1 MEKAMILQSDI
12 LDIVFHDRNK
22 AYGAYE
28 LRKTYNKRLVA
39 AILAMSAFAFLIV
52 LFTGYATNQKHEHV
66 LYVTDEINL
75 SPVTPAKEVQTVKP
89 LPPIEKI
96 KAEPVKLAITKFVTP
111 KVAND
116 KLVTEVI
123 KEQNELS
130 NVRIGLENQEGLI
143 TNAVAPP
150 VYIKGEGGAKF
161 EAIAASVTNK
171 KVEEEIFPVVQVQ
184 ASYDGDWE
192 NFLKR
197 NLNADL
203 PVENG
208 APAGTYK
215 VTVSFVVAK
224 NGKISNV
231 KALNNPGFGAA
242 EEAVRVIKN
251 SGNWNPGIQ
260 NNIQVNSYKK
270 QTIVFV
276 VE

>member
-1 MEKAMILQSDI
+1 MEKAIILQSDI
-12 LDIVFHDRNK
+12 LDILFNDKNK

-28 LRKTYNKRLVA
+28 LRKTYARRLVI
-39 AILAMSAFAFLIV
+39 AILAMCVFTLLVV
-52 LFTGYATNQKHEHV
+52 LFTHYTTQKEYSSTT
-66 LYVTDEINL
+66 YVSEEINL
-75 SPVTPAKEVQTVKP
+75 TLSPPSNSIQTVKP

-96 KAEPVKLAITKFVTP
+96 KTEPVKLAITKFVTP
-111 KVAND
+111 KVAHD
-116 KLVTEVI
+116 KLVSEVI
-123 KEQNELS
+123 KEQQELT
-130 NVRIGLENQEGLI
+130 NVRIGLENQEGLK

-150 VYIKGEGGAKF
+150 VYIKGEGGTKF

-184 ASYDGDWE
+184 ASYDGNWE

-215 VTVSFVVAK
+215 VTVSFIVAK
-224 NGKISNV
+224 DGKVSSV
-231 KALNNPGFGAA
+231 KALNNPGFGTA

-251 SGNWNPGIQ
+251 SGDWNPGVQ
-260 NNIQVNSYKK
+260 NNIHVNSYKK